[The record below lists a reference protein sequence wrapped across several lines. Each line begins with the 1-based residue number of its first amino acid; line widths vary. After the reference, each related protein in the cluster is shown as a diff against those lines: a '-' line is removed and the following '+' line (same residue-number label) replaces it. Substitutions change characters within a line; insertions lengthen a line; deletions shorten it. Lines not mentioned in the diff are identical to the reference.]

1 VTHRLRRAAR
11 PVAVLLL
18 CGVLVAVVYLGWV
31 ALQRARPLSLPTP
44 DGRYRVGRSELT
56 WTDAARTDPL
66 APRPGTR
73 RTLSVWIWYPAA
85 RNSIDS
91 RAPYA
96 PGAWAGL
103 HLTGVAGFFEGRF
116 DVVRG
121 HALVE
126 APVAEGSFPIVVL
139 EPGMGF
145 AAPQYTALA
154 EGLASHGYLVA
165 GVTPT
170 YSANLTVLGS
180 GPVRSTPRGNPSDL
194 GERTA
199 RAEADATRLVD
210 LWAADARFVAAKVA
224 GLANTGQFGDRIV
237 PDRTAYIGHSFG
249 GAAALQAC
257 SIDPHCVAAADL
269 DGTPYGSVVRS
280 GLRVAPLLMG
290 SEDSCVTGSCRADSA
305 DDRAD
310 VATTR
315 SLLAASTGP
324 AWCYTIRGARHL
336 DFSDYGSLYL
346 ARPLRTVLALGDI
359 DGARSVRIQEDYLAA
374 YLDHTTRGA
383 PAGVLDSRTQRY
395 PEVRTAPLCTSRS

>member
-11 PVAVLLL
+11 PVAALL
-18 CGVLVAVVYLGWV
+18 LVAVVVAAGYLAWV
-31 ALQRARPLSLPTP
+31 ALQRSRPLSLPAP

-56 WTDAARTDPL
+56 WTDAGRTDPL

-73 RTLSVWIWYPAA
+73 RTLSVWIWYPAP
-85 RNSIDS
+85 RNSIDN

-121 HALVE
+121 HALSE
-126 APVAEGSFPIVVL
+126 APVADGTFPIVVL
-139 EPGMGF
+139 EPGMGL

-170 YSANLTVLGS
+170 YSARLTVLGS
-180 GPVRSTPRGNPSDL
+180 SAVRSTPRGNPSDL

-199 RAEADATRLVD
+199 SADAEANRLVD
-210 LWAADARFVAAKVA
+210 VWAADARFVAAQVA
-224 GLANTGQFGDRIV
+224 RLAVTGQFGGRV
-237 PDRTAYIGHSFG
+237 LPNRTAYVGHSFG

-257 SIDPHCVAAADL
+257 STDPRCVAAADL
-269 DGTPYGSVVRS
+269 DGTPYGTVVRS
-280 GLRVAPLLMG
+280 GLHVPLLLLG
-290 SEDSCVTGSCRADSA
+290 SQDSCVTGSCAADSA

-324 AWCYTIRGARHL
+324 AWCSTIEGARHL
-336 DFSDYGSLYL
+336 DFSDYGALYL
-346 ARPLRTVLALGDI
+346 ARPLRATLALGDI
-359 DGARSVRIQEDYLAA
+359 DAARSLRIQQDYLAA

-383 PAGVLDSRTQRY
+383 PVGVLDPRSRRY
-395 PEVRTAPLCTSRS
+395 PELRPAALCAGRS